1 MALRCAYRVLVTRN
15 KEIDHVYSLFH
26 IDVRPHRV
34 TERGHAMRPREHLRT
49 REDLV
54 LKKFCVVAILGV
66 SMALSA
72 MIATSSA
79 EPRIDLKTLVA
90 KRVPVLLEF
99 GRGWCIPCKYM
110 KPILEDMSK
119 VYANKAIVMTVD
131 MDANKDLVR
140 DFRIR
145 MMPTQVFL
153 MPDGKEFFRNEGT
166 LEREQIAQVFAK
178 MGLAQPSVQGA
189 PGQFPQAAAP
199 QAPPAYP
206 NAAR

>member
-1 MALRCAYRVLVTRN
+1 MRRRVKLFIIWTLMMSVSGLLSQGYAADPKINLQAL
-15 KEIDHVYSLFH
+15 
-26 IDVRPHRV
+26 
-34 TERGHAMRPREHLRT
+34 M
-49 REDLV
+49 
-54 LKKFCVVAILGV
+54 
-66 SMALSA
+66 
-72 MIATSSA
+72 
-79 EPRIDLKTLVA
+79 A

-110 KPILEDMSK
+110 KPILEDTSK
-119 VYANKAIVMTVD
+119 AYAGKAIVMTVD

-140 DFRIR
+140 NFNVR

-153 MPDGKEFFRNEGT
+153 TPDGKEFFRNEGT

-178 MGLAQPSVQGA
+178 MGLGQPSAQGA

-206 NAAR
+206 SAGR